1 MGIKESQAG
10 KEIFKRNAGLGEGFL
25 FSGEITGK
33 KINGEELS
41 RIQRKAVEY
50 GRKKFEIHEC
60 KTDMQFKSL
69 TDLQHNTRVI
79 KSCFQKSNC
88 LLLMMLLPAV
98 DDAIDDGTIPTDE
111 DAYCT

>member
-1 MGIKESQAG
+1 MNG
-10 KEIFKRNAGLGEGFL
+10 KV
-25 FSGEITGK
+25 TGK

-50 GRKKFEIHEC
+50 GKKKFEIHEY

-69 TDLQHNTRVI
+69 LSRLKAQYKSDI
-79 KSCFQKSNC
+79 KSFSEVK
-88 LLLMMLLPAV
+88 LPAD
-98 DDAIDDGTIPTDE
+98 DDATDDGTIPTDE